1 MSDTNDVEFKIGIVG
16 PSRVGKTSLVTSIL
30 ANAKD
35 LLAGSP
41 VSIKAKDGKT
51 RARISQHDNALRGS
65 LYAREFDAGKM
76 EGTQEAFEFHL
87 YLGYH
92 QSDEE
97 QGVNLKLLDFPGKW
111 MSPTSHAHEQDGDWA
126 RCVRFIE
133 QSTVL
138 LVIIDASLIME
149 AVTSKQKQAVPGI
162 LNVAEVE
169 DVVRAWA
176 KTRSQHT
183 NQPGLLILCP
193 VKCESYFADNG
204 GPTDRS
210 DELFRKVT
218 TIYQHLPD
226 IIEEENAGHT
236 DILYMPVDTIGC
248 VEFVEAEWRED
259 RQVDGGY
266 TFSPSFKVRGNGR
279 LSVKGADG
287 LLISISHQIVS
298 FKEKVLHRSAEEKS
312 IEAQYSARQAA
323 ENKTLLE
330 DIGTWLFDYETS
342 DEKYARFKK
351 NDAEATMQKARNIGQ
366 VLQELTKKKPDSR
379 MRVIYSGKKPS

>member
-1 MSDTNDVEFKIGIVG
+1 M
-16 PSRVGKTSLVTSIL
+16 
-30 ANAKD
+30 
-35 LLAGSP
+35 
-41 VSIKAKDGKT
+41 
-51 RARISQHDNALRGS
+51 
-65 LYAREFDAGKM
+65 
-76 EGTQEAFEFHL
+76 

-111 MSPTSHAHEQDGDWA
+111 MSPSSHPNDQGEDWA
-126 RCVRFIE
+126 RCVRFIQ

-149 AVTSKQKQAVPGI
+149 ASPGKESQAVPGI

-183 NQPGLLILCP
+183 DEPGLLILCP

-204 GPTDRS
+204 GSTDRS
-210 DELFRKVT
+210 DELFDAVT
-218 TIYQHLPD
+218 SIYHPLPD

-248 VEFVEAEWRED
+248 VEFVDAEWRKNQ
-259 RQVDGGY
+259 QVDGGY
-266 TFSPSFKVRGNGR
+266 TFSPSFKVRGNGK

-312 IEAQYSARQAA
+312 IEAQYSAQQAA
-323 ENKTLLE
+323 ENKAWWQH
-330 DIGTWLFDYETS
+330 IGTVLFDYETS

-366 VLQELTKKKPDSR
+366 VLQLLTKKKPDSR
-379 MRVIYSGKKPS
+379 MRVIHSGKKAS